1 MGRLVSLRRHLRR
14 WRNALSLWRAL
25 TAPGP
30 RLARSSVALLE
41 QYEQLAAELAE
52 SRDLRQR
59 MTLLAR
65 VGPIARELHRRGVT

>member
-1 MGRLVSLRRHLRR
+1 MILAIRSI
-14 WRNALSLWRAL
+14 LSLWRAL

-30 RLARSSVALLE
+30 CLGRSSAALLE
-41 QYEQLAAELAE
+41 EYEQLAEDLAG
-52 SRDLRQR
+52 SRDLGER